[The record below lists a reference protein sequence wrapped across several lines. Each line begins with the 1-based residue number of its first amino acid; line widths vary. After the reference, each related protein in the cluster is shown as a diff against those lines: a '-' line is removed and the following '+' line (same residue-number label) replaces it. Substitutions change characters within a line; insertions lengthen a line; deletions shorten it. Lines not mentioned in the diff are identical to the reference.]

1 MTEVIDDLLF
11 VVPLLNC
18 QVVEVCVN
26 DGVTEDR
33 GAVDVNGLR
42 KDVIEFSVILALD
55 SSDHW
60 A

>member
-42 KDVIEFSVILALD
+42 KDIIEFSVILALD
-55 SSDHW
+55 SSDH
-60 A
+60 

>member
-26 DGVTEDR
+26 DDVTEDR
-33 GAVDVNGLR
+33 CAVDVNGLR
-42 KDVIEFSVILALD
+42 KDIIEFSVILALD
-55 SSDHW
+55 SSDH
-60 A
+60 